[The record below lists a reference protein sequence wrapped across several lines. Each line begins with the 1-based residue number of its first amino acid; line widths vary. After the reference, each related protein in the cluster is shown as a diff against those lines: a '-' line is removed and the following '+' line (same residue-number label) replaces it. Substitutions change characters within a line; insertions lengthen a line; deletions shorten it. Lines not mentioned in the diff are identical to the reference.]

1 MQKENQKN
9 ENKFTSEVLME
20 LDYLLAEGFICLTNP
35 KNPTIVLNQEA
46 TI

>member
-9 ENKFTSEVLME
+9 ENKFTSEVLKE

-46 TI
+46 NI